1 MSSNILDKIAESR
14 RAGIEAEMK
23 SIPLDALKAVCAAR
37 KPAIDSYARLSGWPH
52 STRAIISEIKRKSP
66 SKGELAPGLNPALL
80 AAAYEEGGAF
90 AISCLV
96 EPVFFG
102 GGLADLD
109 AVRGAVSIPVL
120 YKDFIVDPY
129 QLWQARAH
137 GADLALLIAALL
149 GPELADYLNEAERA
163 GVTALVEVHDEEE
176 LRLAADAGASLIGV
190 NNRNLKTFEVDLAVS
205 ERLIPMMPAGT
216 LAVAESGI
224 VTTGDMDR
232 LAKAGARAFLI
243 GETLVRSPDP
253 CGELRKLAEVE
264 LP

>member
-1 MSSNILDKIAESR
+1 MSSTILDKIAESR
-14 RAGIEAEMK
+14 RAGIAAEK
-23 SIPLDALKAVCAAR
+23 AAIPLDALKAVCAAR
-37 KPAIDSYARLSGWPH
+37 KPAVDAYARLSGWPD
-52 STRAIISEIKRKSP
+52 STRAVISEIKRKSP

-80 AAAYEEGGAF
+80 AAAYEKGGAF

-109 AVRGAVSIPVL
+109 TVRGAVSIPVL

-149 GPELADYLNEAERA
+149 GPELADYLKEAERA

-176 LRLAADAGASLIGV
+176 LRLAVDGGASLIGV

-243 GETLVRSPDP
+243 GETLVRSADP
-253 CGELRKLAEVE
+253 CGELRKLAKVE